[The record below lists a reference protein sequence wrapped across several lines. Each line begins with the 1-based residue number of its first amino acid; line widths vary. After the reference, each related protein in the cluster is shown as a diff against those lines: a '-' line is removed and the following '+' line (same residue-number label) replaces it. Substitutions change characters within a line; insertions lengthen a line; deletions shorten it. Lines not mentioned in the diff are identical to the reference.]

1 MAISGAI
8 CMSVGQ
14 SPTTTTIPTAH
25 SPPLSFFS
33 IALGTAA
40 SRGQRLLPYQQSS
53 LGWQGSTPHTASL
66 LSMGLGQKWAVRSPQ
81 AMPGNLGTM
90 LLVKGSVLAQHG
102 LGGGHGLLPQ
112 NQSAMKYNSQ
122 ASCRQ
127 K

>member
-66 LSMGLGQKWAVRSPQ
+66 LSMELGQKWAVSI
-81 AMPGNLGTM
+81 LH
-90 LLVKGSVLAQHG
+90 VKGSVLAQHG
-102 LGGGHGLLPQ
+102 AQPGRWSWMTAP
-112 NQSAMKYNSQ
+112 KPE
-122 ASCRQ
+122 RDEV
-127 K
+127 

>member
-14 SPTTTTIPTAH
+14 SPTTTTVPTAH

-66 LSMGLGQKWAVRSPQ
+66 LSTGLGQKWAVRSPRSHT
-81 AMPGNLGTM
+81 PCE
-90 LLVKGSVLAQHG
+90 G
-102 LGGGHGLLPQ
+102 LGASTAWR
-112 NQSAMKYNSQ
+112 SAWEVVMDYCPKTRAQ
-122 ASCRQ
+122 
-127 K
+127 